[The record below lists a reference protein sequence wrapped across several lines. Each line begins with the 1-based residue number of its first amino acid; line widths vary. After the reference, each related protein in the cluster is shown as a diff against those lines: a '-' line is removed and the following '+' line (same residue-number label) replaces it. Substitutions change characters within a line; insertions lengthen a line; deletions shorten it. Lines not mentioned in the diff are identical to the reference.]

1 MIRRSLMAMGFG
13 VLGLIGWSMF
23 AGESWGPP
31 VNWLMAAEDPNVSVK
46 TPLQPKDNLKATTL
60 RNSGIYLAGRV
71 RPSTKKENP
80 EDLQMKKLP
89 KAVPPGQL
97 RRHSKKEL
105 TDLCNKRPNC
115 RKKLQAIKTRKGQRK
130 PRAAAKG
137 DTLEDRELQKLPK
150 ALKPKH
156 LPRRQPRTE
165 LLMPSE
171 TSSVLSWLNP
181 LLPEAAYAQ
190 SPVSIVLTPG
200 DPVTSNSYLTL
211 YGARVYSNDR
221 FYLYSGDPGYN
232 STNAENKS
240 HAFFRFYVPSTGDYL
255 INISA
260 SKGKAKLRHQSG
272 GPIID
277 TWDFMGLPW
286 GPPYNYLTAEYLAQ
300 GYHYFYFWPDNSG
313 IYIYSVSL
321 ESYP

>member
-23 AGESWGPP
+23 ADESWGPP
-31 VNWLMAAEDPNVSVK
+31 VNWLMAAEGPNVSVK

-71 RPSTKKENP
+71 RPATKKESP
-80 EDLQMKKLP
+80 EDLQLKKLP

-97 RRHSKKEL
+97 RRPSKKEL

-130 PRAAAKG
+130 PRPAAKG
-137 DTLEDRELQKLPK
+137 DTLEDRELKKLPK
-150 ALKPKH
+150 ALRPKH

-200 DPVTSNSYLTL
+200 GPYIGSNLQL
-211 YGARVYSNDR
+211 LGVRVYYNDR
-221 FYLYSGDPGYN
+221 FYLSSTDRGYN
-232 STNAENKS
+232 SANAENKS
-240 HAFFRFYVPSTGDYL
+240 HAYIKFYVPSTGDYL

-260 SKGKAKLRHQSG
+260 GRGKAKLRHQSG

-277 TWDFMGLPW
+277 TWDFRNVPYGT
-286 GPPYNYLTAEYLAQ
+286 YNYLTAEYLAQ
-300 GYHYFYFWPDNSG
+300 GNHYFYFWPDDSG
-313 IYIYSVSL
+313 FYIYSVSL